1 MPMKTVVLEEVV
13 FPKVSKL
20 YEVEPRITESLALK
34 NFQQNRLEYDA
45 LKGSEYLNIHFDRS
59 YYKEL
64 LEYHAIYEFNNL
76 KAKTFVSLNQFL
88 DAYRLTNVSHDPQYT
103 PVTHLCQRLKRSSS
117 GPISVILVSG
127 IPGSGKGRFSASLAR
142 TLKQEKLRTM
152 AFKMPTIQA
161 SVSYKTDVFVAAL
174 DQAVSEDPEIDVVIA
189 TLPSYHHLKK
199 AIFELRKHEGFTAK
213 FDIKC
218 VLTKVAANNFFINEN
233 RNLYQFLIE
242 NCMKGVS

>member
-1 MPMKTVVLEEVV
+1 M
-13 FPKVSKL
+13 
-20 YEVEPRITESLALK
+20 
-34 NFQQNRLEYDA
+34 
-45 LKGSEYLNIHFDRS
+45 
-59 YYKEL
+59 
-64 LEYHAIYEFNNL
+64 
-76 KAKTFVSLNQFL
+76 
-88 DAYRLTNVSHDPQYT
+88 
-103 PVTHLCQRLKRSSS
+103 
-117 GPISVILVSG
+117 ILVSG

-174 DQAVSEDPEIDVVIA
+174 DQAVSENPDIDVVIA

-233 RNLYQFLIE
+233 RNLHQFLIE